1 MVSAGTMLFSSVQSV
16 CVEIVQR
23 RPDLIQTTILATWKF
38 FANLEGVN
46 CIEKPSFC
54 DGIYRYSPDMEYFL
68 ASSFS
73 WTGMND
79 FYSNSERMARIWGD
93 GFCRCSADTGS
104 LLMFAQCGT
113 QAAKSATKFRKVAGT
128 WWLYFVQKQVLVAR
142 FCCFEASEG
151 SVWIFGAKVM
161 FESLIKQDIAFFD
174 GTMTGLSTAFMTIAS
189 HWCLQWFPKM
199 FLCFGKFICKG
210 VRCLELWIPKGRL
223 FGSFGWKFDRQGQ
236 LTSRMTNDVAAVV
249 QPVRQ
254 IMRLAAVGAS
264 AITPSKAPDEIM
276 LKMTFHHMLVACNQY
291 CFHRVDASKFLL
303 CQEHFLDQHSTPD
316 WGSLHVPLYIME
328 THCAMSES
336 WWFFVIFSLGVW
348 QRISLREIHLGCRSS
363 DFTLWNTESHQMS
376 VCFVEVLAAT
386 MIGPVVYLTGVYAKW
401 SKQLGWEVYK
411 VKSKRWRIRWKGPLS
426 HHTPPKMNQKLPN

>member
-38 FANLEGVN
+38 FAHLEGAT
-46 CIEKPSFC
+46 CIEKSSFC
-54 DGIYRYSPDMEYFL
+54 DGIYRYSPDIEYFL

-73 WTGMND
+73 WTGIRD
-79 FYSNSERMARIWGD
+79 FYSNSERMARIAGMVFAAVQRFFRVD
-93 GFCRCSADTGS
+93 VDTGS

-128 WWLYFVQKQVLVAR
+128 WWLYFVQKQVLAAR
-142 FCCFEASEG
+142 FCFFEASEG

-210 VRCLELWIPKGRL
+210 VRFLELWIPKGRL

-254 IMRLAAVGAS
+254 IMRLACSWCKCNYPFKSPWWNHVEDDFPSYVGC
-264 AITPSKAPDEIM
+264 
-276 LKMTFHHMLVACNQY
+276 LQ
-291 CFHRVDASKFLL
+291 
-303 CQEHFLDQHSTPD
+303 
-316 WGSLHVPLYIME
+316 
-328 THCAMSES
+328 
-336 WWFFVIFSLGVW
+336 
-348 QRISLREIHLGCRSS
+348 
-363 DFTLWNTESHQMS
+363 S
-376 VCFVEVLAAT
+376 VLF
-386 MIGPVVYLTGVYAKW
+386 P
-401 SKQLGWEVYK
+401 
-411 VKSKRWRIRWKGPLS
+411 
-426 HHTPPKMNQKLPN
+426 